1 VRALRI
7 VFAALIVLLC
17 VPVAAL
23 AHGDA
28 STHYLETGDFYPG
41 FSVQRASPAT
51 ELKLMGLLEAAK
63 KAGYPIKVS
72 IIGDLSDVNDRA
84 EMLTHPQRY
93 ANFVTK
99 ELALSRT
106 KLVGPVVIIS
116 PSGIG
121 VAGPG
126 AEKVA
131 VKTSSN
137 GEQNVAAAMTAV
149 RQLSQ
154 SAGHP
159 LPANVPPLKVPV
171 LKPAN
176 GPGSGYDLSGLTP
189 FAVFVAIF
197 GSAVLYL
204 HIRARVA
211 RRRVP
216 GGDRDAASLEPTF
229 ATKE

>member
-1 VRALRI
+1 MRALRALL
-7 VFAALIVLLC
+7 AALTMLLC

-41 FSVQRASPAT
+41 FSVQRASQAT
-51 ELKLMGLLEAAK
+51 ELKLMGLLDAAK

-72 IIGDLSDVNDRA
+72 IIGDLSDVNDRP

-93 ANFVTK
+93 ADFVTR
-99 ELALSRT
+99 ELERSHV

-126 AEKVA
+126 AQKIDLA
-131 VKTSSN
+131 TGSS
-137 GEQNVAAAMTAV
+137 GEQNVDTAMTAV
-149 RQLSQ
+149 RQLAQ
-154 SAGHP
+154 AGGHP
-159 LPANVPPLKVPV
+159 LPANVAPLKVPV
-171 LKPAN
+171 LEPAKTS
-176 GPGSGYDLSGLTP
+176 GSGYDLSGLAP
-189 FAVFVAIF
+189 FAVFIAIF

-204 HIRARVA
+204 HIRSRLAS
-211 RRRVP
+211 RRGHR
-216 GGDRDAASLEPTF
+216 GADASLEPTF

>member
-1 VRALRI
+1 MRALR
-7 VFAALIVLLC
+7 VLFAALIMLLC
-17 VPVAAL
+17 VPVAAQ

-28 STHYLETGDFYPG
+28 STHYLETSDFYPG

-72 IIGDLSDVNDRA
+72 IIGDLSDVNDKP

-93 ANFVTK
+93 AAYVTR
-99 ELALSRT
+99 ALEISRI

-126 AEKVA
+126 AEKIDVA
-131 VKTSSN
+131 TGSN
-137 GEQNVAAAMTAV
+137 GEQHVAAAMTAV
-149 RQLSQ
+149 RQLAQ
-154 SAGHP
+154 AGGHP
-159 LPANVPPLKVPV
+159 LPANVAPLKVPV
-171 LKPAN
+171 LQPAKTS
-176 GPGSGYDLSGLTP
+176 GDGYDLSGLTP
-189 FAVFVAIF
+189 FAVFFAIF

-204 HIRARVA
+204 QIRTRVA
-211 RRRVP
+211 RRRVLR
-216 GGDRDAASLEPTF
+216 GA
-229 ATKE
+229 

>member
-1 VRALRI
+1 MRALR
-7 VFAALIVLLC
+7 VLFAALTMLLC
-17 VPVAAL
+17 VPVAAQ

-28 STHYLETGDFYPG
+28 STHYLETSDFYPG

-72 IIGDLSDVNDRA
+72 IIGDLSDVNDKP

-93 ANFVTK
+93 ATYVTR
-99 ELALSRT
+99 ALEISRI

-126 AEKVA
+126 AEKVDVA
-131 VKTSSN
+131 TGSN
-137 GEQNVAAAMTAV
+137 GEQHVAAAMAAV
-149 RQLSQ
+149 RQLAQ
-154 SAGHP
+154 AGGHP
-159 LPANVPPLKVPV
+159 LPANVAPLKVPV
-171 LKPAN
+171 LQPAKTS
-176 GPGSGYDLSGLTP
+176 GDGYDLSGLTP
-189 FAVFVAIF
+189 FAVFIAIF

-204 HIRARVA
+204 QIRTRMAN
-211 RRRVP
+211 RRVP
-216 GGDRDAASLEPTF
+216 RGA
-229 ATKE
+229 